1 VRPSERGHD
10 PRMYVN
16 ETFGLKPQTMMP
28 PSHLSAL
35 SGPSFA
41 LPVLSGEV
49 LTVVSGANAGDAL
62 SFAADLIPDDIY
74 EVVQA
79 ARPRRLS
86 LHPDG
91 AARFR
96 VAEDTQ
102 AGQPHAVIHLDS
114 CLTFMSPDGETA
126 EVLVLVEVD
135 ARGDV
140 TEVHALPLVPLRPKT
155 RYTLVTIDTEGA
167 AARLAE
173 IACVSFTRGTRI
185 TMATG
190 AQRRI
195 EDLRVG
201 DRVLT
206 REDGPQEIRWIGQ
219 TTLRAHGEHAPIV
232 ITAGT
237 LHNTHDLVVS
247 PDHRLFI
254 YQRADVLGAG
264 RAEVLVR
271 ARHLVNGVSV
281 YRQQGGFVDY
291 FQILFDRQQ
300 IIFAE
305 GIAAETLLL
314 DTRTSPALPADLAKQ
329 LAGTLGPRHATGLE
343 DFEVPERL
351 LNLPDAA
358 ATLRRA
364 SLG

>member
-1 VRPSERGHD
+1 MMTPI
-10 PRMYVN
+10 
-16 ETFGLKPQTMMP
+16 PQNPLTRT
-28 PSHLSAL
+28 
-35 SGPSFA
+35 SFA
-41 LPVLSGEV
+41 LPVLSGV
-49 LTVVSGANAGDAL
+49 ALTVVSGANLGDAL

-74 EVVQA
+74 ELSRG
-79 ARPRRLS
+79 ARTRRLS

-91 AARFR
+91 VARFR
-96 VAEDTQ
+96 VAEDTA

-114 CLTFMSPDGETA
+114 SLTFMSPDGETA

-135 ARGDV
+135 AAGDV

-173 IACVSFTRGTRI
+173 IACVSFTRGTHI

-190 AQRRI
+190 EQRPI
-195 EDLRVG
+195 EDLRIG

-206 REDGPQEIRWIGQ
+206 RDDGPQEIRWIGQ

-237 LHNTHDLVVS
+237 LHNAQDLIVS

-254 YQRADVLGAG
+254 YQRSDVLGAG

-291 FQILFDRQQ
+291 FQILFDRHQ

-314 DTRTSPALPADLAKQ
+314 DPRTSPALPAELATR
-329 LAGTLGPRHATGLE
+329 LAETLGARHAAGLE

-358 ATLRRA
+358 AALRRA

>member
-1 VRPSERGHD
+1 MMTP
-10 PRMYVN
+10 P
-16 ETFGLKPQTMMP
+16 PQP
-28 PSHLSAL
+28 AL
-35 SGPSFA
+35 SRTAFA
-41 LPVLSGEV
+41 LPVLPGV
-49 LTVVSGANAGDAL
+49 ALTVVSGANLGDAL

-74 EVVQA
+74 ELSRG
-79 ARPRRLS
+79 ARTRRLS

-96 VAEDTQ
+96 VAEDTA
-102 AGQPHAVIHLDS
+102 AGQTNAVIHLDS

-135 ARGDV
+135 GAGDV
-140 TEVHALPLVPLRPKT
+140 TEVYALPLVPLRPRT

-173 IACVSFTRGTRI
+173 IACVSFTRGTHI

-190 AQRRI
+190 EQRPI
-195 EDLRVG
+195 EDLRIG

-206 REDGPQEIRWIGQ
+206 RDDGPQEIRWIGQ
-219 TTLRAHGEHAPIV
+219 TTLRAYGEHAPIV
-232 ITAGT
+232 ITAVT
-237 LHNTHDLVVS
+237 LHNSQDLIVS
-247 PDHRLFI
+247 PHHRLFI
-254 YQRADVLGAG
+254 YQRSDVLGAG
-264 RAEVLVR
+264 RSEVLVR

-291 FQILFDRQQ
+291 FQILFDRHQ

-314 DTRTSPALPADLAKQ
+314 DPRTSPALPADLATR
-329 LAGTLGPRHATGLE
+329 LADTLGARHAAGLE

-358 ATLRRA
+358 AALRRA